1 MYRTFVLGFLFIFFG
16 CYSKKNIELVNYE
29 KIVSHRNKGL
39 AYLEEENFTEA
50 EKEFKELTF
59 LAPQD
64 PLGYANLGLTYLKS
78 DGQINKSEQWLKKA
92 LELNQKD
99 PEIRIL
105 LILYY
110 ELNSQD
116 SLAFNILKES
126 INYSPNH
133 IKTLYKLTEYYL
145 KRNDINS
152 KQIAQIYLK
161 KIVELIPANI
171 SAQLK
176 LIEILLNE
184 NKISEATRG
193 LNKIS
198 QIFPKLPENSVE
210 MLENSIRF
218 LNMEDLDQAKTYVM
232 IFENLIR
239 PTSFYKSSLIEL
251 KGNVGPVSGSPIL
264 RFTKIE
270 PVKKYKKAKDYAL
283 SKNKIG
289 LFSSSISFLFIMSLL
304 LFNGYGFIDQLI
316 TSDILKSLLPFNIH
330 SGFAQ
335 SGLFF
340 LILFILNSI
349 ISIPFSYY
357 NTFVIEE
364 KFGFNRTTKS
374 TFFLDI
380 LKSFLLSI
388 LIGGALLF
396 LALYLYDNLN
406 DGFWLWLWIGLSF
419 LIIFINMFYADLIVP
434 IFNKL
439 KPLDDGE
446 LRQKIEKYSKEVGYL
461 LKNIYVIDGSKRS
474 TKANAFFS
482 GLGPRKT
489 IALYDT
495 LIEKHTEDEL
505 VAVLAHEVGHFKKKH
520 IFSGLIMS
528 IIQIGVM
535 TFFFE
540 LCLKLP
546 EISLA
551 LGGSEASFHL
561 GLIGFSIIFSPISM
575 LSGILMNYIS
585 RKNEFEA
592 DAYAKETFNGED
604 LSLAL
609 KKLSVDSLSNIYP
622 HPLYVFFHYSHP
634 PLIQRLR
641 ALN

>member
-1 MYRTFVLGFLFIFFG
+1 MATQLWFFIIISLVVLNYLF
-16 CYSKKNIELVNYE
+16 S
-29 KIVSHRNKGL
+29 
-39 AYLEEENFTEA
+39 
-50 EKEFKELTF
+50 
-59 LAPQD
+59 
-64 PLGYANLGLTYLKS
+64 
-78 DGQINKSEQWLKKA
+78 
-92 LELNQKD
+92 
-99 PEIRIL
+99 
-105 LILYY
+105 
-110 ELNSQD
+110 
-116 SLAFNILKES
+116 NILDYVNHSNWKDE
-126 INYSPNH
+126 IPN
-133 IKTLYKLTEYYL
+133 
-145 KRNDINS
+145 
-152 KQIAQIYLK
+152 
-161 KIVELIPANI
+161 
-171 SAQLK
+171 
-176 LIEILLNE
+176 
-184 NKISEATRG
+184 
-193 LNKIS
+193 
-198 QIFPKLPENSVE
+198 
-210 MLENSIRF
+210 
-218 LNMEDLDQAKTYVM
+218 
-232 IFENLIR
+232 
-239 PTSFYKSSLIEL
+239 EL
-251 KGNVGPVSGSPIL
+251 KD
-264 RFTKIE
+264 FYDKE
-270 PVKKYKKAKDYAL
+270 KYKTAKDYAL

-419 LIIFINMFYADLIVP
+419 LMIFINMFYADLIVP

-439 KPLDDGE
+439 KPLEDGE

-495 LIEKHTEDEL
+495 LIEKHSEDEL

-528 IIQIGVM
+528 IIQIGIM
-535 TFFFE
+535 TLFFE

-551 LGGSEASFHL
+551 LGGSETSFHL
-561 GLIGFSIIFSPISM
+561 GLIGFSIVFSPISM

-592 DAYAKETFNGED
+592 DAYAKETFNGDD

-634 PLIQRLR
+634 PLIERLR